1 MIHELD
7 RERGVGGFDNDRIE
21 EHLIRLSDAFRHSE
35 TRQKLYCSTFT
46 TDLGQAVAAS
56 GGLVLFPGGLH
67 LNDGVEIGSVYIEN
81 NGTTANIN
89 LYEGPSGSGRLICTP
104 IKHGGYKVVTI
115 ADGISSISVAATA
128 ANDTGL
134 VVVMLYSHRY
144 SPKTGTL

>member
-7 RERGVGGFDNDRIE
+7 RDKGVGGFDNDRIE
-21 EHLIRLSDAFRHSE
+21 EHLIRISDALRHSE
-35 TRQKLYCSTFT
+35 QRQKLYCSTFT
-46 TDLGQAVAAS
+46 TDLGQAS
-56 GGLVLFPGGLH
+56 SGLVLFPGGLH
-67 LNDGVEIGSVYIEN
+67 LNDGADIGSVYIEN
-81 NGTTANIN
+81 NGSTASIN

-115 ADGISSISVAATA
+115 ADAITSISIAASV

-134 VVVMLYSHRY
+134 VVVMLYSHRF